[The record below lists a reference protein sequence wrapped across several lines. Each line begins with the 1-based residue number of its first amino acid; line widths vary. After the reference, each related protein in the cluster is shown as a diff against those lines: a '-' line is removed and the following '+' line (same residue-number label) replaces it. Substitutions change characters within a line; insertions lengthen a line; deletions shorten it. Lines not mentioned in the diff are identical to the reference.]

1 VSTTLLDR
9 IFAPGGLRPRFQPVL
24 DAAAFAPCYV
34 EGLIGGPEGTNLERA
49 DVLFSYV
56 RRKRETVRMD
66 RLCVA
71 TLLEAAR
78 VLPASTTI
86 GLNVDAET
94 LTVDREFPGF
104 LTAFAARHGIAPD
117 RLVIEIVEHTPPRD
131 TASFRAAVRILSSLG
146 VRIALDDVG
155 CAHSNYQMMIETR
168 PHFFK
173 VDRYFVAGAHADGL
187 RREILRSIVQLG
199 RAFGAR
205 VVAEGVEHR
214 ADLEVVRE
222 AGIDLVQGYLL
233 MRPLAPDPL
242 GVLLRQ
248 ERVLEIPDED
258 ETDDEGR
265 SVHSVEEHGYR

>member
-1 VSTTLLDR
+1 VSTSLLDR

-24 DAAAFAPCYV
+24 DATGFAPCYV

-49 DVLFSYV
+49 DVLFSYI

-78 VLPASTTI
+78 VLPPSTAI

-94 LTVDREFPGF
+94 LTMDREFPGF
-104 LTAFAARHGIAPD
+104 LTAFAGRHGIDPD

-131 TASFRAAVRILSSLG
+131 AATFRAAVRILSSLG

-173 VDRYFVAGAHADGL
+173 VDRYFVAGAHGDTL
-187 RREILRSIVQLG
+187 RQEILRSIVQLG

-214 ADLEVVRE
+214 ADLEVVRD
-222 AGIDLVQGYLL
+222 AGIEMVQGYLL
-233 MRPLAPDPL
+233 MRPLAPEAL
-242 GVLLRQ
+242 AVLLR
-248 ERVLEIPDED
+248 RDGISEIED
-258 ETDDEGR
+258 DDSGDDEGR
-265 SVHSVEEHGYR
+265 SAHSVEEHGYR